1 MPLGMRYYKR
11 TELIEKLKEVALL
24 EGDFVLRS
32 GKRSKYYLDK
42 YLFEGIPGII
52 RSLAHH
58 MARLVPEDVTRLA
71 GVELGAIPVVTA
83 LSLETDI
90 PCIFVR
96 KSVKEH
102 GTSKLVEGV
111 FEPGERVLMVEDVV
125 TTGGQ
130 VLQMIERLKTDAGL
144 SVVGVIA
151 VLDRAEGSVEAFAE
165 ANMPFNALFTRQ
177 DLGF

>member
-1 MPLGMRYYKR
+1 MRYYR
-11 TELIEKLKEVALL
+11 RPELVAKVKEVALL

-32 GKRSKYYLDK
+32 GKRSRYYLDK
-42 YLFEGIPGII
+42 YLFEGIPSIL

-71 GVELGAIPVVTA
+71 GVELGGIPVVTA

-96 KSVKEH
+96 KSVKDH
-102 GTSKLVEGV
+102 GQSKWVEGV
-111 FEPGERVLMVEDVV
+111 YRPDDRILMVDDVV

-130 VLQMIERLKTDAGL
+130 VVQMIAKLKNELGL
-144 SVVGVIA
+144 TVVGVLA
-151 VLDRAEGSVEAFAE
+151 VLDRDEGSREAFGE
-165 ANMPFNALFTRQ
+165 INMPFNALFSRE

>member
-1 MPLGMRYYKR
+1 MRYYQR
-11 TELIEKLKEVALL
+11 TELIAKVKEVALL

-42 YLFEGIPGII
+42 YLFEGIPSILC
-52 RSLAHH
+52 SLAHH
-58 MARLVPEDVTRLA
+58 MARMVPEDVTRLA
-71 GVELGAIPVVTA
+71 GVELGGIPVVTA
-83 LSLETDI
+83 LSQATDI

-102 GTSKLVEGV
+102 GTSKQVEGV
-111 FEPGERVLMVEDVV
+111 YEPTDRVLMVEDVV

-130 VLQMIERLKTDAGL
+130 LIEMIGHLKESVGL

-151 VLDRAEGSVEAFAE
+151 VLDRDEGSREAFAE
-165 ANMPFNALFTRQ
+165 LGMPFNALFTRE